1 MLITN
6 THKLLFKRLNS
17 LVILFLCFTSLQFVA
32 QKNFIKEADI
42 KYENEAYFSAIDLY
56 KKGEVRIKDVQE
68 KARINFQI
76 AECYRESIEPE
87 QAQTYYDRAIMLRYQ
102 KDNPSI
108 YLSLANVLKEQGDY
122 EQAVES
128 INKYLEVVP
137 DNKEAKDFLNS
148 CEMAVTW
155 KSNPTKHI
163 MQNEVSLN
171 SSHYDYSPTWAD
183 NTYNKIIFVSARD
196 GSTGD
201 EVDSRTGESFMDLYI
216 TERDNN
222 GKWFE
227 AVPLPKGI
235 NTKDNEGSAVLTP
248 DGKQIFFTRCPR
260 PKNKKKKESSN
271 LGCEI
276 FHSVFVGDED
286 FDINDTTKK
295 NKNTWSD
302 AEKVLLKP
310 EGADSLSC
318 GHPAIDSAMTYMIF
332 SADFPGGYGGKD
344 LWISEYD
351 SRETSWMTPTNL
363 GSNIN
368 TIGNEM
374 FPYLASDGSL
384 YFSSDG
390 YTGLGGLDIFKSLEL
405 SEKQWGDVENLEFP
419 LNSPEHDFGIILEK
433 EHRGMLSSS
442 RHDNPVGGKG
452 KDDIYNFNI
461 PAVVIALE
469 VYVLNKETNEPIPGV
484 TLKLTAIDSTVAGGI
499 VHEYVQT
506 TDVEGKFIFEEDFN
520 GKRYVE
526 HNLVYMLEAEK
537 DSLDK
542 AEKQFTTFNIEKSKR
557 FMEEVYLQPFFQ
569 VDESG
574 EIKAA
579 DVELEV
585 RYALNKSELLVDTL
599 ETTMEQVNSKDTL
612 DLLYNTLIDFPT
624 MMVELSA
631 HTDCQGSDKYNRKLS
646 DKRAQSCV
654 DYLVTKG
661 IDKER
666 MIARGYGEDVPKSE
680 GLACDVIS
688 KLPTKEERDAA
699 HQKNRRTQ
707 FKVLNYDYVPV
718 DEDQPTEE

>member
-1 MLITN
+1 
-6 THKLLFKRLNS
+6 
-17 LVILFLCFTSLQFVA
+17 
-32 QKNFIKEADI
+32 
-42 KYENEAYFSAIDLY
+42 
-56 KKGEVRIKDVQE
+56 
-68 KARINFQI
+68 
-76 AECYRESIEPE
+76 
-87 QAQTYYDRAIMLRYQ
+87 
-102 KDNPSI
+102 
-108 YLSLANVLKEQGDY
+108 
-122 EQAVES
+122 
-128 INKYLEVVP
+128 
-137 DNKEAKDFLNS
+137 
-148 CEMAVTW
+148 
-155 KSNPTKHI
+155 
-163 MQNEVSLN
+163 
-171 SSHYDYSPTWAD
+171 
-183 NTYNKIIFVSARD
+183 
-196 GSTGD
+196 
-201 EVDSRTGESFMDLYI
+201 
-216 TERDNN
+216 
-222 GKWFE
+222 
-227 AVPLPKGI
+227 
-235 NTKDNEGSAVLTP
+235 
-248 DGKQIFFTRCPR
+248 
-260 PKNKKKKESSN
+260 
-271 LGCEI
+271 
-276 FHSVFVGDED
+276 
-286 FDINDTTKK
+286 
-295 NKNTWSD
+295 
-302 AEKVLLKP
+302 
-310 EGADSLSC
+310 
-318 GHPAIDSAMTYMIF
+318 
-332 SADFPGGYGGKD
+332 
-344 LWISEYD
+344 
-351 SRETSWMTPTNL
+351 MTPTNL

>member
-1 MLITN
+1 MFNYRLIRKVVRPISFVT
-6 THKLLFKRLNS
+6 LLLLGFQLK
-17 LVILFLCFTSLQFVA
+17 A
-32 QKNFIKEADI
+32 QKNFIKDADL
-42 KYENEAYFSAIDLY
+42 KYENEAFYSAIDLY
-56 KKGEVRIKDVQE
+56 KKGEVRIKDVKE
-68 KARINFQI
+68 KARINYQI
-76 AECYRESIEPE
+76 AECYRESVEPE
-87 QAQTYYDRAIMLRYQ
+87 QAQTYYDRAIMLRYHN
-102 KDNPSI
+102 DDPSI
-108 YLSLANVLKEQGDY
+108 YLNLADVLKEQGDY
-122 EQAVES
+122 ELAVES
-128 INKYLEVVP
+128 INKYLELIP
-137 DNKEAKDFLNS
+137 ENAQAKEFLVS
-148 CEMAVTW
+148 CEKAVEW
-155 KSNPTKHI
+155 KSNPTKHL
-163 MQNEVSLN
+163 MQNEVGLN
-171 SSHYDYSPTWAD
+171 TSHYDYSPAWAD
-183 NTYNKIIFVSARD
+183 NSFNKIIFASARD

-227 AVPLPKGI
+227 AVPLPKSI

-248 DGKQIFFTRCPR
+248 DGKNIFFTRCPR
-260 PKNKKKKESSN
+260 AKNKKKKESSN

-276 FHSVFVGDED
+276 FHSVYIG
-286 FDINDTTKK
+286 DINAQINDSSKK
-295 NKNTWSD
+295 KKKSWSE
-302 AEKVLLKP
+302 AEKVVLKP

-318 GHPAIDSAMTYMIF
+318 GHPAIDSLMTFMVF
-332 SADFPGGYGGKD
+332 SADFPGGSGGKD

-351 SRETSWMTPTNL
+351 ARESSWMTPINL
-363 GSNIN
+363 GTNVN
-368 TIGNEM
+368 TSGNEM
-374 FPYLASDGSL
+374 FPYISADGSL

-390 YTGLGGLDIFKSLEL
+390 YVGLGGLDIYKADNV
-405 SEKQWGDVENLEFP
+405 SEKQWSNVKNLEFP

-433 EHRGMLSSS
+433 ETRGMLSSS

-526 HNLVYMLEAEK
+526 HNLVYLLEAEK

-557 FMEEVYLQPFFQ
+557 FMEEVYLQPFFEI
-569 VDESG
+569 DESG
-574 EIKAA
+574 EVKAA

-585 RYALNKSELLVDTL
+585 RYALDKSELLVDTL
-599 ETTMEQVNSKDTL
+599 GATLEKVNSKDTL
-612 DLLYNTLIDFPT
+612 DLLYNTLVDFPT
-624 MMVELSA
+624 MMIELSA
-631 HTDCQGSDKYNRKLS
+631 HTDCQGRDEYNKKLS
-646 DKRAQSCV
+646 DRRAQSCV
-654 DYLVTKG
+654 DYLVSKG
-661 IDKER
+661 IERER
-666 MIARGYGEDVPKSE
+666 MIPKGYGENVPKAE
-680 GLACDVIS
+680 GLECETIS

-707 FKVLNYDYVPV
+707 FKVLNYDYVPK
-718 DEDQPTEE
+718 DKQEE

>member
-1 MLITN
+1 MFNYRLIRKVVKPISFVT
-6 THKLLFKRLNS
+6 LLLLGFQLK
-17 LVILFLCFTSLQFVA
+17 A
-32 QKNFIKEADI
+32 QKNFVKDADL
-42 KYENEAYFSAIDLY
+42 KYENEAFYSAIDLY
-56 KKGEVRIKDVQE
+56 KKGEVRIKDVKE
-68 KARINFQI
+68 KARINYQI
-76 AECYRESIEPE
+76 AECYRESVEPE
-87 QAQTYYDRAIMLRYQ
+87 QAQTYYDRAIMLRYHN
-102 KDNPSI
+102 DDPSI
-108 YLSLANVLKEQGDY
+108 YLNLADVLKEQGDY
-122 EQAVES
+122 ELAVES
-128 INKYLEVVP
+128 INKYLELIP
-137 DNKEAKDFLNS
+137 ENDQAKEFLVS
-148 CEMAVTW
+148 CEKAVEW
-155 KSNPTKHI
+155 KSNPTKHL
-163 MQNEVSLN
+163 MQNEVGLN
-171 SSHYDYSPTWAD
+171 TSHYDYSPAWAD
-183 NTYNKIIFVSARD
+183 NTFNKIIFASARD

-227 AVPLPKGI
+227 AVPLPKSI

-248 DGKQIFFTRCPR
+248 DGKNIFFTRCPR
-260 PKNKKKKESSN
+260 AKNKKKKESSN

-276 FHSVFVGDED
+276 FHSVYIG
-286 FDINDTTKK
+286 DINAQINDSSKK
-295 NKNTWSD
+295 KKKSWSE
-302 AEKVLLKP
+302 AEKVVLKP

-318 GHPAIDSAMTYMIF
+318 GHPAIDSLMTFMVF
-332 SADFPGGYGGKD
+332 SADFPGGSGGKD

-351 SRETSWMTPTNL
+351 ARESSWMTPINL
-363 GSNIN
+363 GTNVN
-368 TIGNEM
+368 TSGNEM
-374 FPYLASDGSL
+374 FPYISADGSL

-390 YTGLGGLDIFKSLEL
+390 YVGLGGLDIYKADNV
-405 SEKQWGDVENLEFP
+405 SEKQWSNVENLEFP

-433 EHRGMLSSS
+433 ETRGMLSSS

-526 HNLVYMLEAEK
+526 HNLVYLLEAEK

-557 FMEEVYLQPFFQ
+557 FMEEVYLQPFFEI
-569 VDESG
+569 DESG
-574 EIKAA
+574 EVKAA

-585 RYALNKSELLVDTL
+585 RYALDKSELLVDTL
-599 ETTMEQVNSKDTL
+599 GTTLEKVNSKDTL
-612 DLLYNTLIDFPT
+612 DLLYNTLVDFPT
-624 MMVELSA
+624 MMIELSA
-631 HTDCQGSDKYNRKLS
+631 HTDCQGRDEYNKKLS
-646 DKRAQSCV
+646 DRRAQSCV
-654 DYLVTKG
+654 DYLVSKG
-661 IDKER
+661 IERER
-666 MIARGYGEDVPKSE
+666 MIPKGYGENVPKAE
-680 GLACDVIS
+680 GLECETIS

-707 FKVLNYDYVPV
+707 FKVLNYDYVPK
-718 DEDQPTEE
+718 DKQEE